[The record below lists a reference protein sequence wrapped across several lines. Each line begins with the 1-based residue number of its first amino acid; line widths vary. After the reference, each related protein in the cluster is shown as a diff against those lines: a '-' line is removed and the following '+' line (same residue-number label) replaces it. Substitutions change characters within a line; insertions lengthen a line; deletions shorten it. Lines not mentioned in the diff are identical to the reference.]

1 MDQLERRLVGD
12 LGGVVLEELLL
23 ELAVRLHERGRAAAA
38 AAPREP
44 LAAAITAPPE
54 SELFR
59 TSRRSGRA
67 RRRRRTGKE
76 GWKRRIEIREGRTDE

>member
-38 AAPREP
+38 AVGAPR
-44 LAAAITAPPE
+44 AAGRRHYCAPGVGALPH
-54 SELFR
+54 L
-59 TSRRSGRA
+59 TSLWSREAPQKNR
-67 RRRRRTGKE
+67 
-76 GWKRRIEIREGRTDE
+76 KRGLEAEN